1 MSRSDSVLLPKARI
15 HGGVMP
21 GHYKNTAESPSV
33 VMPPPKFVTILMSQH
48 IGAACVPCVKK
59 GDKVFVGT
67 KIGDSDRLVSAP
79 IHSSVSGTVSD
90 IVDFLSLRG
99 THSEAVVIESDGEMT
114 PDPSIAPITVTTHEE
129 LVAAARECG
138 LVGLGGAGF
147 PAHVK
152 LAKGEKPLDYLIING
167 AECEPFITTDYREC
181 IENPRDIFEG
191 VYLLKKIMGIK
202 EVVIAIEENKP
213 KAIEILHSIASDAK
227 DSDGTVNIMKLKS
240 RYPQGAEKTLIYTVT
255 GRKLPLGKL
264 PAEVGCVVMNIT
276 SIATLNRYIRTGMP
290 LVSKR
295 LTVDG
300 GAISKPC
307 NVIVP
312 IGTSVKDV
320 IEFCGGLKGTA
331 ERILFGGPMMGV
343 ALENTDTPVL
353 KQNNAIL
360 ALTKENLGNKRTVP
374 CICCGRCI
382 SACPMGLNPSACEK
396 ALSRS
401 NTDEIAALHAEYCI
415 ECGSCSYICPSA
427 RPLTQAMQV
436 CKDRLRKTTQKGG
449 K

>member
-1 MSRSDSVLLPKARI
+1 
-15 HGGVMP
+15 MP

-374 CICCGRCI
+374 CLCCGRCI

>member
-15 HGGVMP
+15 HGGVMQ

-90 IVDFLSLRG
+90 IVDLLSLRG

-401 NTDEIAALHAEYCI
+401 NTDEIASLHAEYCI

-436 CKDRLRKTTQKGG
+436 CKDRLRKSTQKGG